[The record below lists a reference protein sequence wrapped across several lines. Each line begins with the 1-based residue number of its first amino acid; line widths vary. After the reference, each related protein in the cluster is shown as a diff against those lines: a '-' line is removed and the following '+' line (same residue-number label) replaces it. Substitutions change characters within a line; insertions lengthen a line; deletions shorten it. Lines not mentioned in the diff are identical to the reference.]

1 MVNDEHSKTSN
12 GSKDR
17 VLYKTGMKFELCEV
31 IQRSGIM
38 IGGARNL
45 LKRSSIQRTEY
56 KRKIFMMKKKTQSMT
71 KLQQK
76 MSYMSMFGKLLHELS
91 FMNLLNDYIL
101 DSLSCFGYD
110 LQGCLVVGI

>member
-56 KRKIFMMKKKTQSMT
+56 KRKIFMMKKTNVGSEQ
-71 KLQQK
+71 
-76 MSYMSMFGKLLHELS
+76 
-91 FMNLLNDYIL
+91 
-101 DSLSCFGYD
+101 YD
-110 LQGCLVVGI
+110 QDKDQHVDV